1 MPLALIVAL
10 LFAAPKQDPK
20 LVGSWTL
27 AGSPFMTLHANG
39 TGSMDQAPV
48 KWHTEGNLLVIA
60 DGQGGTDR
68 VQYGWSGELLTISMS
83 GLPLQLVRAGKGAP
97 APAAQAQAQAP
108 RAGPGAPKAAPP
120 PSKAGGDQLSKLLVS
135 SNWCHLRYSNG
146 NSYQQK
152 VHFGQDG
159 RWQDFSEGS
168 IHSNS
173 QYTNTIASSVSNSQT
188 GGQWTVK
195 GGQLYMSF
203 PPQTPDLRAV
213 PLTVVRNS
221 NGWPI
226 LTADG
231 KEYSMC
237 N

>member
-1 MPLALIVAL
+1 MPHALVLALL
-10 LFAAPKQDPK
+10 LAAPKQDPK

-27 AGSPFMTLHANG
+27 AGSPFMTLNANG

-48 KWHTEGNLLVIA
+48 KWHTEGNVLVVT
-60 DGQGGTDR
+60 DGQGGSDR
-68 VQYGWSGELLTISMS
+68 VQYGWSGELLTLSMS
-83 GLPLQLVRAGKGAP
+83 GIPLQLVRAGKIAPSAPASAP
-97 APAAQAQAQAP
+97 APATRAP
-108 RAGPGAPKAAPP
+108 A
-120 PSKAGGDQLSKLLVS
+120 SKAGGDQLSKLLVS

-173 QYTNTIASSVSNSQT
+173 QYTGTIASSVSNSQS

-203 PPQTPDLRAV
+203 PPQTPDLRLV